1 MCRSK
6 WKGSSEIQG
15 ESVYS
20 WSKGVASRTMEDF
33 KRHGTTSQVK
43 RNEQTRLS
51 RSTVQVR
58 ASSKTEI
65 GIYYGRFCSWVCS
78 TACRYPL
85 IPRIWGYRRFNR
97 ILHQTSGS
105 SILKVLTKGKKSV
118 CLRVVDKV
126 HADNINPSDI
136 SDRSQV
142 LIIKSMAPDGNSA
155 ICSCA
160 DKPWLLRNPS
170 NLQHAQPI
178 TYIMPTQDL
187 ERHDERIR
195 EEVAI
200 HTGVEDL
207 DRAVIR

>member
-1 MCRSK
+1 MISSTVLEGLAVSFLHVLTVLSNSPVMLYMCRDR

-20 WSKGVASRTMEDF
+20 WTKRVASRTMEDF
-33 KRHGTTSQVK
+33 KRHVTTSQVK

-65 GIYYGRFCSWVCS
+65 GIYYRRFCWWFGSAACS
-78 TACRYPL
+78 RYPL

-105 SILKVLTKGKKSV
+105 FILKVLTKGKKSV

-126 HADNINPSDI
+126 HVDNINPSDI

-142 LIIKSMAPDGNSA
+142 LIIKS
-155 ICSCA
+155 
-160 DKPWLLRNPS
+160 
-170 NLQHAQPI
+170 
-178 TYIMPTQDL
+178 
-187 ERHDERIR
+187 
-195 EEVAI
+195 
-200 HTGVEDL
+200 
-207 DRAVIR
+207 